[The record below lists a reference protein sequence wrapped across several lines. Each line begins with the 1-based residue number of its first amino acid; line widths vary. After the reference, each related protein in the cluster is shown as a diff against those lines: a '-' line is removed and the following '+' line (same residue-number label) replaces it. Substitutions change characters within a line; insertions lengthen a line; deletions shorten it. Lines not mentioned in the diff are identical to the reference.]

1 MRRARFADG
10 MGPRQ
15 RFAHPPEARLG
26 KLVQLPK
33 RGRTPKTRSQSAG
46 PGEIVL
52 FTGIR
57 YEREGAP
64 DKPAGAASGG
74 KRRRG

>member
-1 MRRARFADG
+1 MEWVPGNLSPTR
-10 MGPRQ
+10 
-15 RFAHPPEARLG
+15 PEARLG

-33 RGRTPKTRSQSAG
+33 RGRITRTRSQSAG
-46 PGEIVL
+46 TGEVVL

-57 YEREGAP
+57 YERQGSDLP
-64 DKPAGAASGG
+64 DKPAGAATGG

>member
-1 MRRARFADG
+1 
-10 MGPRQ
+10 MGPGNIAR
-15 RFAHPPEARLG
+15 PPEAWLG

-33 RGRTPKTRSQSAG
+33 QGRISKARPQADGT
-46 PGEIVL
+46 GEIVL